1 MAMMKAVVVE
11 EAGAPDVL
19 QIKQVA
25 RPEAKEGWVLV
36 HVRAFGLNR
45 SEMFTR
51 QGHSPDVEFP
61 RILGI
66 EAVGEVENDP
76 GGTYQ
81 KGQKVASVM
90 GEMGRQFDGGYAEY
104 ALLPIEQIM
113 PIESSLSWDILGAIP
128 EMFLTVWGSLT
139 ESLEMQ
145 AGQSLLV
152 RGGTSSIGMMSIAVA
167 KDAGL
172 TVLATSRSESKRQ
185 ALLDAGADHVIID
198 DGKIADKV
206 REIFPDGVDRVQE
219 LIGTKTLLDSLQTTA
234 PRGIVCITG
243 ILGNE
248 WSIANFEPFLYI
260 PSSVKLTIYGSN
272 TLNMETAIPAL
283 QDYINSIEQ
292 GKSKVA
298 IDTVFQ
304 FDDIVKAH
312 EYMESNQAKGKL
324 VVLVD

>member
-1 MAMMKAVVVE
+1 MPSVARKQVRNSLNLSIEKENIMAMMKAVVVE
-11 EAGAPDVL
+11 ETGAPDVL

-25 RPEAKEGWVLV
+25 RPEAREGWVLV

-66 EAVGEVENDP
+66 EAVGEVEDDP

-104 ALLPIEQIM
+104 TLLPIEQIM

-152 RGGTSSIGMMSIAVA
+152 RRWHI
-167 KDAGL
+167 
-172 TVLATSRSESKRQ
+172 
-185 ALLDAGADHVIID
+185 
-198 DGKIADKV
+198 
-206 REIFPDGVDRVQE
+206 VDWYDEHCSCEGCR
-219 LIGTKTLLDSLQTTA
+219 INC
-234 PRGIVCITG
+234 PR
-243 ILGNE
+243 
-248 WSIANFEPFLYI
+248 
-260 PSSVKLTIYGSN
+260 
-272 TLNMETAIPAL
+272 
-283 QDYINSIEQ
+283 
-292 GKSKVA
+292 
-298 IDTVFQ
+298 
-304 FDDIVKAH
+304 
-312 EYMESNQAKGKL
+312 NQS
-324 VVLVD
+324 